1 MTGWNSLFVAAH
13 IKLILRRLE
22 IFEKVK
28 NSVCNVGIQGG
39 TRNWVGHWP
48 TCPSPFPLGLRTRLL
63 LCCSSYAAMLG
74 PGPALLAWRHCHL
87 TGNCWPLGQP
97 PTLWGAKMSLFG
109 KHIHTLRGPHKHGG
123 STVCKE
129 ILAPRGGAHV
139 ELGLVGHMEQH
150 GMSSDGWM
158 QKGGGNPRQN
168 FFPIWVIWLLRYFE
182 GLKNSRT

>member
-22 IFEKVK
+22 IFGKVK

-48 TCPSPFPLGLRTRLL
+48 TCPSPFPPGLRTLLL

-97 PTLWGAKMSLFG
+97 PTQGGAKMSPFG
-109 KHIHTLRGPHKHGG
+109 KHIHTTRAKQTWRKYSLQRK
-123 STVCKE
+123 S
-129 ILAPRGGAHV
+129 LAPRGGAHV
-139 ELGLVGHMEQH
+139 ELGLVGHMRQH
-150 GMSSDGWM
+150 GMSSDG
-158 QKGGGNPRQN
+158 
-168 FFPIWVIWLLRYFE
+168 
-182 GLKNSRT
+182 

>member
-1 MTGWNSLFVAAH
+1 MVGWNSLFVAAH

-22 IFEKVK
+22 IFGKGN
-28 NSVCNVGIQGG
+28 NSVCNVGIQGW

-48 TCPSPFPLGLRTRLL
+48 TCPSPFPPGLRTLLL

-97 PTLWGAKMSLFG
+97 PTQGGAKMSPFG
-109 KHIHTLRGPHKHGG
+109 KHIHTLRGPNKHGG

-129 ILAPRGGAHV
+129 YFRTTWRSTCRARPCRPHEAARDELRRMNEEGEGGWQQTEFLSMAP
-139 ELGLVGHMEQH
+139 
-150 GMSSDGWM
+150 SI
-158 QKGGGNPRQN
+158 
-168 FFPIWVIWLLRYFE
+168 F
-182 GLKNSRT
+182 